1 MDTYP
6 IALYTHIAAGSIALA
21 TFWTAGLARKG
32 SPLHRSVGKV
42 YLLAMLGVIA
52 SGVPLVD
59 AMVARGQQIGA
70 LFLTYLLLLVGN
82 GCWSAWRAIRD
93 RTDRARYFGP
103 MYWILAGVVALCG
116 LAIVALGAKIGATLL
131 MVFGSIGVLG
141 GIGAVQSWRRAPNDP
156 KWWLR
161 EHYGAMIGNG
171 VATHIA
177 FFAVGLRNAFPGIDP
192 MIVQNLAWF
201 LPLAGALVAG
211 VWLNRRYGRRAAPKQ
226 PVGAGVAQAG

>member
-6 IALYTHIAAGSIALA
+6 IALYTHIAAGAVALA
-21 TFWTAGLARKG
+21 TFWTAGFARKG
-32 SPLHRSVGKV
+32 SPLHKAVGKV
-42 YLLAMLGVIA
+42 YLLAMLAVVA
-52 SGVPLVD
+52 SGVLLVD

-82 GCWSAWRAIRD
+82 ACWAAWRAIRD
-93 RTDRARYFGP
+93 RGDRARYFGP
-103 MYWILAGVVALCG
+103 MYWILTGVVALSG
-116 LAIVALGAKIGATLL
+116 IGIVALGVKVGASLL

-141 GIGAVQSWRRAPNDP
+141 GIGAVRSWRRAPGDP

-177 FFAVGLRNAFPGIDP
+177 FFAVGLRNAFPGVDP

-211 VWLNRRYGRRAAPKQ
+211 VWLNRRYGQRLTPKQ
-226 PVGAGVAQAG
+226 SVGARAAQAG